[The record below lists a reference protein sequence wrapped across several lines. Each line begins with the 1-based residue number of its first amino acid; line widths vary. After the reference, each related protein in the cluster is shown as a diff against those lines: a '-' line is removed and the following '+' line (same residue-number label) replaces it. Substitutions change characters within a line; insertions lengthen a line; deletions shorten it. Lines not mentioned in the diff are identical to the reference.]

1 MIDFINAARKAGA
14 EMVITTEKDA
24 VKLSGAKF
32 VLLKSPA
39 ANAPL
44 SGWTRVATNTVTP
57 GTFTITTG
65 SAQEFY
71 SIKSE

>member
-1 MIDFINAARKAGA
+1 VSVTINNISG
-14 EMVITTEKDA
+14 TT
-24 VKLSGAKF
+24 LTYGGGSGAKF

-57 GTFTITTG
+57 STFTITTG

-71 SIKSE
+71 TIKSE